1 MIYGSKSFDVHT
13 LDLSSLR
20 LNGMAVKIKP
30 NGEPMASYGDTTG
43 SGYDDVMLHFSA
55 DGLQATPGDAPVT
68 LTGMTMCSPL
78 PCTGTPIQGTATV
91 TFLH

>member
-1 MIYGSKSFDVHT
+1 
-13 LDLSSLR
+13 
-20 LNGMAVKIKP
+20 
-30 NGEPMASYGDTTG
+30 
-43 SGYDDVMLHFSA
+43 MLHFSA
-55 DGLQATPGDAPVT
+55 DGLQATPGDPPVT